1 MSATGA
7 GEAPADVEAAGLEE
21 GEDHAAADD
30 ELVHL
35 GEQRLDHAD
44 LGRHLRAPAP
54 RALRRAARRR
64 GAAHGEGTLEPPTM
78 AAKGRLGLLTA
89 PSR

>member
-44 LGRHLRAPAP
+44 LGRHLR
-54 RALRRAARRR
+54 RRR
-64 GAAHGEGTLEPPTM
+64 RRQFGHGQHPPSVRPWP
-78 AAKGRLGLLTA
+78 ASPDAPGRPRTDE
-89 PSR
+89 